1 MKNYIHII
9 LLLLCGSMFTTVN
22 AQSVPKVEK
31 TDIFVPILTV
41 KDSLFL
47 HGLDS
52 LIFNSICSEIKETNN
67 LKIFN
72 VYCKKI
78 NQQEN
83 SFELTIWLDMK
94 VHIYNEKDIKGCF
107 DYNGYTFLWFYN
119 VPPTLFSLSNQKKKL
134 TYFKNEIM
142 ATSDHAEFAFN
153 YTEGVL
159 RLTGI
164 CCY

>member
-1 MKNYIHII
+1 MKNHIHII

-22 AQSVPKVEK
+22 AQSIPKVEK
-31 TDIFVPILTV
+31 TGIFVPILTI

-72 VYCKKI
+72 VYSKKI

-83 SFELTIWLDMK
+83 SFEFMFLLDMI
-94 VHIYNEKDIKGCF
+94 VQIYNEKDIKGYF
-107 DYNGYTFLWFYN
+107 DYNGYTFLWFYD

-134 TYFKNEIM
+134 TYFKNAITP
-142 ATSDHAEFAFN
+142 TSDHANFVFN